1 MAKDGVSGVADGV
14 SAEEL
19 LTAIAV
25 ILRLSQEGGP
35 FFRNCYPRV
44 VREEGNP
51 AAMALV
57 RGCMEPC
64 PSEWRGLGV
73 IPGSGLRI
81 RESCASFDALR
92 RFGLK
97 PSTGSPATACRC
109 GVLRGRILPCE
120 CPLFG
125 KACTPEHSVGACMV
139 SHGGACS
146 AWHLYGMQP
155 PLSGKHFENGP
166 APAGPS
172 FLPHRRRRSP
182 VSHHRGMQPAAAG
195 ARGTRLRRGAGPFRC
210 SRRTARRCS
219 QSARRHAT
227 LHSSAQGRRKALRC
241 RARLWRPER
250 PPCPRSRLGQ
260 GAP

>member
-1 MAKDGVSGVADGV
+1 MACSPLDCLRLAAQEPAKEFVFLSVGFETTVPSECLTLKEAAEQGVDSFSLPATSKTMPEACKALKGYADAFLYPGHVCAVTGIGDCLAMAKDGVSGVVAGF

-57 RGCMEPC
+57 RECMEPC

-81 RESCASFDALR
+81 RESYASFDALR
-92 RFGLK
+92 RFGIK

-109 GVLRGRILPCE
+109 GDVLRGRILPRE

-125 KACTPEHSVGACMV
+125 KACTPEHPVGACMV
-139 SHGGACS
+139 SHEGACS
-146 AWHLYGMQP
+146 AWHLYGM
-155 PLSGKHFENGP
+155 
-166 APAGPS
+166 
-172 FLPHRRRRSP
+172 
-182 VSHHRGMQPAAAG
+182 
-195 ARGTRLRRGAGPFRC
+195 
-210 SRRTARRCS
+210 
-219 QSARRHAT
+219 
-227 LHSSAQGRRKALRC
+227 
-241 RARLWRPER
+241 
-250 PPCPRSRLGQ
+250 
-260 GAP
+260 